1 MPLLCLNLSKEFPP
15 HLEQKLKFSMMVYQV
30 LHNPPPTSSPRL
42 QYLFDINSI
51 SPSLA
56 YCSSHTGQLAVP
68 RTCQECPCL
77 RPFALLDQAADALP
91 SAMCMALSCTSFRSL
106 LKGHPHREECTVIL
120 LKAGPF
126 LCPILFHSIAT
137 I

>member
-15 HLEQKLKFSMMVYQV
+15 HLEQKLKFSTMVCKV

-77 RPFALLDQAADALP
+77 RPFALP
-91 SAMCMALSCTSFRSL
+91 STMCMALSCTSFRSL
-106 LKGHPHREECTVIL
+106 LKGHPHREDCTVIL

-126 LCPILFHSIAT
+126 LCLILFHSIAS